1 MPTWQNVQSTNS
13 TERSHCHP
21 MPHCRCDSVNTLC
34 SMLLIVGPTLRR
46 GSQAHPADVVVAVC
60 PTGYFHECDTSV
72 YQQQMQLNYMGSV
85 HAVKAVYD
93 DMLKRNSGHICFV
106 ASTLA
111 LLGGSTQSFAVELCL
126 QLP

>member
-1 MPTWQNVQSTNS
+1 
-13 TERSHCHP
+13 
-21 MPHCRCDSVNTLC
+21 
-34 SMLLIVGPTLRR
+34 
-46 GSQAHPADVVVAVC
+46 VC
-60 PTGYFHECDTSV
+60 FTGYFHETDPSV

-111 LLGGSTQSFAVELCL
+111 LLGGSTGRHAVALTRTCCRCRCL
-126 QLP
+126 PFS

>member
-1 MPTWQNVQSTNS
+1 MLNWSEAHIAGAAVAA
-13 TERSHCHP
+13 
-21 MPHCRCDSVNTLC
+21 CR
-34 SMLLIVGPTLRR
+34 
-46 GSQAHPADVVVAVC
+46 
-60 PTGYFHECDTSV
+60 TGYFHECDPSV

-111 LLGGSTQSFAVELCL
+111 LLGETAGHHTV
-126 QLP
+126 